1 MKLVQYR
8 YTYKLMEYRKR
19 MLELWKLLLV
29 LMLML
34 KLMLE
39 LQLRLMLKLRVDV
52 LTMDVCWRVGEYDS
66 CRFRESS
73 SRGK

>member
-8 YTYKLMEYRKR
+8 YTYILMKDRWR

-39 LQLRLMLKLRVDV
+39 LLLKLMLKFVDV
-52 LTMDVCWRVGEYDS
+52 EVKSWCVDYGWLLEGGGM
-66 CRFRESS
+66 
-73 SRGK
+73 